1 MIEIKNLSL
10 QRSNRYILKEI
21 NLEIFDGINVVIG
34 PNGAG
39 KTTLLRA
46 ISGNLSNF
54 QGSLKFNGINI
65 NNYSQNELA
74 KKRSV
79 ASQFF
84 DVAFPFSAK
93 EIIEMGRFAHR
104 ADRKSLENE
113 KIIEDVMQ
121 HLSIK
126 HLRDQSFQT
135 LSGGEKQRVQLAR
148 VLSQI
153 WDVESALLLLDEPTS
168 ALDFS
173 HQVRLFDVLIDKQKK
188 MKWSIV
194 MVVHDLQVASYM
206 AESIILMNNGEVIEY
221 GDVDKALKADK
232 LTEIYQTK
240 INRYEM
246 SSNPYFEVYVRR

>member
-1 MIEIKNLSL
+1 MIEINNLSL
-10 QRSNRYILKEI
+10 KRSNRYILKKI
-21 NLEIFDGINVVIG
+21 NLEIFDKINVVIG

-39 KTTLLRA
+39 KTTLLSA

-54 QGSLKFNGINI
+54 QGSLKFHGRNI

-79 ASQFF
+79 ANQFF
-84 DVAFPFSAK
+84 DVAFPFSSK

-104 ADRKSLENE
+104 ADRKSLDNE

-121 HLSIK
+121 HLSIN
-126 HLRDQSFQT
+126 HLCDQSFQT

-194 MVVHDLQVASYM
+194 MVVHDLQIASYM

-240 INRYEM
+240 INRYDQ
-246 SSNPYFEVYVRR
+246 YKI

>member
-1 MIEIKNLSL
+1 
-10 QRSNRYILKEI
+10 
-21 NLEIFDGINVVIG
+21 
-34 PNGAG
+34 
-39 KTTLLRA
+39 
-46 ISGNLSNF
+46 
-54 QGSLKFNGINI
+54 
-65 NNYSQNELA
+65 
-74 KKRSV
+74 
-79 ASQFF
+79 
-84 DVAFPFSAK
+84 
-93 EIIEMGRFAHR
+93 
-104 ADRKSLENE
+104 
-113 KIIEDVMQ
+113 MQ

-246 SSNPYFEVYVRR
+246 SSNPYFEVYARR

>member
-1 MIEIKNLSL
+1 
-10 QRSNRYILKEI
+10 
-21 NLEIFDGINVVIG
+21 
-34 PNGAG
+34 
-39 KTTLLRA
+39 
-46 ISGNLSNF
+46 
-54 QGSLKFNGINI
+54 
-65 NNYSQNELA
+65 
-74 KKRSV
+74 
-79 ASQFF
+79 
-84 DVAFPFSAK
+84 
-93 EIIEMGRFAHR
+93 
-104 ADRKSLENE
+104 
-113 KIIEDVMQ
+113 MQ

-246 SSNPYFEVYVRR
+246 SSNPYFEVYARQ

>member
-1 MIEIKNLSL
+1 MSSL
-10 QRSNRYILKEI
+10 
-21 NLEIFDGINVVIG
+21 D
-34 PNGAG
+34 
-39 KTTLLRA
+39 
-46 ISGNLSNF
+46 
-54 QGSLKFNGINI
+54 
-65 NNYSQNELA
+65 
-74 KKRSV
+74 
-79 ASQFF
+79 
-84 DVAFPFSAK
+84 
-93 EIIEMGRFAHR
+93 
-104 ADRKSLENE
+104 NE

-246 SSNPYFEVYVRR
+246 SSNPYFEVYARR